1 MSNQARIANDFSSP
15 QTVEIV
21 GITYRQL
28 DYWTRTGLVTS
39 NAQAA
44 VGSGSR
50 RRYSY
55 NDLLE
60 LKLIKRLLDE
70 GIALQRVREVFDYL
84 RDELG
89 ENVASADLVING
101 NKSLLVR
108 TDEQILD
115 ALRQGQGAL
124 YLRMEGLVEEVDAAV
139 RELPTDETV
148 LVETSG
154 LQTEVRRRPEPAPE
168 GGLARACSPTTPSGS
183 SPNCS
188 TSTASSGAMSPGPL
202 CSPATIKAR

>member
-1 MSNQARIANDFSSP
+1 MTDHARIAADFSSL
-15 QTVEIV
+15 QTIEIV

-28 DYWTRTGLVTS
+28 DYWTRTGLVVST
-39 NAQAA
+39 AQKA

-101 NKSLLVR
+101 NQSLLVR

-124 YLRMEGLVEEVDAAV
+124 YLRMEGLIEEVDAAV
-139 RELPTDETV
+139 QELPIEEV
-148 LVETSG
+148 QPVETSRPQTG
-154 LQTEVRRRPEPAPE
+154 LGT
-168 GGLARACSPTTPSGS
+168 ARTGS
-183 SPNCS
+183 
-188 TSTASSGAMSPGPL
+188 
-202 CSPATIKAR
+202 

>member
-1 MSNQARIANDFSSP
+1 MSDQGQIAGDFSSP
-15 QTVEIV
+15 QTIEII

-28 DYWTRTGLVTS
+28 DYWTRTGLVRST
-39 NAQAA
+39 AQRA

-55 NDLLE
+55 SDLLE

-70 GIALQRVREVFDYL
+70 GIALQRVRDVFEYL

-101 NKSLLVR
+101 NQSLLVR

-139 RELPTDETV
+139 RELPIEEAPP
-148 LVETSG
+148 VEAS
-154 LQTEVRRRPEPAPE
+154 LIQTGMGVAQ
-168 GGLARACSPTTPSGS
+168 TGS
-183 SPNCS
+183 
-188 TSTASSGAMSPGPL
+188 
-202 CSPATIKAR
+202 

>member
-1 MSNQARIANDFSSP
+1 MNDQGQIAGDFSSP
-15 QTVEIV
+15 QTIEII

-28 DYWTRTGLVTS
+28 DYWTRTELVRST
-39 NAQAA
+39 AQAA

-55 NDLLE
+55 KDLLE

-89 ENVASADLVING
+89 EEVASADLVING
-101 NKSLLVR
+101 NQSLLVR

-139 RELPTDETV
+139 RELP
-148 LVETSG
+148 VE
-154 LQTEVRRRPEPAPE
+154 ED
-168 GGLARACSPTTPSGS
+168 TPGEAS
-183 SPNCS
+183 SPRTGIS
-188 TSTASSGAMSPGPL
+188 AAQTGS
-202 CSPATIKAR
+202 

>member
-1 MSNQARIANDFSSP
+1 MSDHRQIASDFSSP

-21 GITYRQL
+21 DITYRQL
-28 DYWTRTGLVTS
+28 DYWTRTGLVRST
-39 NAQAA
+39 AQAA

-55 NDLLE
+55 KDLLE

-89 ENVASADLVING
+89 EDVASADLVING

-124 YLRMEGLVEEVDAAV
+124 YLRMEGLIEEVEAAV
-139 RELPTDETV
+139 RELP
-148 LVETSG
+148 VEEDGPVDTSQPVTG
-154 LQTEVRRRPEPAPE
+154 VSAAQT
-168 GGLARACSPTTPSGS
+168 GS
-183 SPNCS
+183 
-188 TSTASSGAMSPGPL
+188 
-202 CSPATIKAR
+202 

>member
-1 MSNQARIANDFSSP
+1 MNDHARIAKDFSSL
-15 QTVEIV
+15 QTIEIV

-28 DYWTRTGLVTS
+28 DYWTRTGLVVST
-39 NAQAA
+39 AQEA

-89 ENVASADLVING
+89 EEVASADLVING
-101 NKSLLVR
+101 NQSLLVR

-124 YLRMEGLVEEVDAAV
+124 YLRMEGLIEEVDAAV
-139 RELPTDETV
+139 QELPIEEA
-148 LVETSG
+148 LPVETS
-154 LQTEVRRRPEPAPE
+154 EPQSGIGA
-168 GGLARACSPTTPSGS
+168 ARTGS
-183 SPNCS
+183 
-188 TSTASSGAMSPGPL
+188 
-202 CSPATIKAR
+202 

>member
-1 MSNQARIANDFSSP
+1 MSDHARIATDFSSP

-28 DYWTRTGLVTS
+28 DYWTRTGLVVPT
-39 NAQAA
+39 AQEA

-50 RRYSY
+50 RRYTY

-70 GIALQRVREVFDYL
+70 GIALQRVRQVFDYL

-101 NKSLLVR
+101 NQSLLVR

-124 YLRMEGLVEEVDAAV
+124 YLRMEGLIEEVDAAV
-139 RELPTDETV
+139 QELPIEEAQP
-148 LVETSG
+148 VEASPP
-154 LQTEVRRRPEPAPE
+154 QT
-168 GGLARACSPTTPSGS
+168 G
-183 SPNCS
+183 
-188 TSTASSGAMSPGPL
+188 MSAAQTGF
-202 CSPATIKAR
+202 

>member
-1 MSNQARIANDFSSP
+1 MNDQAQIAGDFSSL
-15 QTVEIV
+15 QTIEIV

-28 DYWTRTGLVTS
+28 DYWTRTKLVRST
-39 NAQAA
+39 AQAA

-89 ENVASADLVING
+89 EEVASADLVING
-101 NKSLLVR
+101 NQSLLVR

-139 RELPTDETV
+139 RELPIEEAPPAEASPPRTGIGTA
-148 LVETSG
+148 
-154 LQTEVRRRPEPAPE
+154 QT
-168 GGLARACSPTTPSGS
+168 GS
-183 SPNCS
+183 
-188 TSTASSGAMSPGPL
+188 
-202 CSPATIKAR
+202 

>member
-1 MSNQARIANDFSSP
+1 MNDQAQIAGDFSSP
-15 QTVEIV
+15 QTIEII

-28 DYWTRTGLVTS
+28 DYWTRTGLVRST
-39 NAQAA
+39 AQAA

-89 ENVASADLVING
+89 EDVASADLVING
-101 NKSLLVR
+101 NQSLLVR

-139 RELPTDETV
+139 RELP
-148 LVETSG
+148 VEEA
-154 LQTEVRRRPEPAPE
+154 LPTEA
-168 GGLARACSPTTPSGS
+168 SP
-183 SPNCS
+183 
-188 TSTASSGAMSPGPL
+188 
-202 CSPATIKAR
+202 PATGASAAQTGS

>member
-1 MSNQARIANDFSSP
+1 MNDKERFAEDFSSP
-15 QTVEIV
+15 QTIEII

-28 DYWTRTGLVTS
+28 DYWTRTELVRST
-39 NAQAA
+39 AQKA

-50 RRYSY
+50 RRYTYS
-55 NDLLE
+55 DLLE

-89 ENVASADLVING
+89 EDVASADLVISG
-101 NKSLLVR
+101 NQSLLVR

-124 YLRMEGLVEEVDAAV
+124 YLRMEGLIEEVDAAV
-139 RELPTDETV
+139 RELPIEEAQP
-148 LVETSG
+148 VEASPPQAHMG
-154 LQTEVRRRPEPAPE
+154 AAQT
-168 GGLARACSPTTPSGS
+168 GS
-183 SPNCS
+183 
-188 TSTASSGAMSPGPL
+188 
-202 CSPATIKAR
+202 

>member
-1 MSNQARIANDFSSP
+1 MSDHAQIAKDFSSP
-15 QTVEIV
+15 QTIEIV

-28 DYWTRTGLVTS
+28 DYWTRTGLVVST
-39 NAQAA
+39 AQEA

-101 NKSLLVR
+101 NQSLLVR

-124 YLRMEGLVEEVDAAV
+124 YLRMEGLIEEVDAAV
-139 RELPTDETV
+139 QELPIEEAQPVDTAEP
-148 LVETSG
+148 
-154 LQTEVRRRPEPAPE
+154 QTGIGA
-168 GGLARACSPTTPSGS
+168 ARTGS
-183 SPNCS
+183 
-188 TSTASSGAMSPGPL
+188 
-202 CSPATIKAR
+202 

>member
-1 MSNQARIANDFSSP
+1 MTDHARIAKDFSSL
-15 QTVEIV
+15 QTIEIV

-28 DYWTRTGLVTS
+28 DYWTRTELVTS
-39 NAQAA
+39 TAQEA

-89 ENVASADLVING
+89 EEVASADLVING
-101 NKSLLVR
+101 NQSLLVR

-124 YLRMEGLVEEVDAAV
+124 YLRMEGLIEEVDAAV
-139 RELPTDETV
+139 QELPIEEV
-148 LVETSG
+148 QPVETSSP
-154 LQTEVRRRPEPAPE
+154 QT
-168 GGLARACSPTTPSGS
+168 GMGTARTGS
-183 SPNCS
+183 
-188 TSTASSGAMSPGPL
+188 
-202 CSPATIKAR
+202 

>member
-1 MSNQARIANDFSSP
+1 MSDHARIAKDFSSL
-15 QTVEIV
+15 QTIEIV

-28 DYWTRTGLVTS
+28 DYWTRTGLVVST
-39 NAQAA
+39 AQEA

-70 GIALQRVREVFDYL
+70 GIALQRVRQVFDYL

-101 NKSLLVR
+101 NQSLLVR

-124 YLRMEGLVEEVDAAV
+124 YLRMEGLIEEVDAAV
-139 RELPTDETV
+139 QELPIEEALPVD
-148 LVETSG
+148 TS
-154 LQTEVRRRPEPAPE
+154 EPQSGIGA
-168 GGLARACSPTTPSGS
+168 ARTGS
-183 SPNCS
+183 
-188 TSTASSGAMSPGPL
+188 
-202 CSPATIKAR
+202 

>member
-1 MSNQARIANDFSSP
+1 MGDQRRIAGDFSSP
-15 QTVEIV
+15 QTIEIV

-28 DYWTRTGLVTS
+28 DYWTRTELVRST
-39 NAQAA
+39 AQQA

-89 ENVASADLVING
+89 EDVASADLVING
-101 NKSLLVR
+101 NQSLLVR

-139 RELPTDETV
+139 RELPIDEAQPEEAS
-148 LVETSG
+148 LPQPGMSAA
-154 LQTEVRRRPEPAPE
+154 QT
-168 GGLARACSPTTPSGS
+168 GS
-183 SPNCS
+183 
-188 TSTASSGAMSPGPL
+188 
-202 CSPATIKAR
+202 

>member
-1 MSNQARIANDFSSP
+1 MGDQRRIAGDFSSP
-15 QTVEIV
+15 QTIEIV

-28 DYWTRTGLVTS
+28 DYWTRTELVRST
-39 NAQAA
+39 AQQA

-89 ENVASADLVING
+89 EDVASADLVING
-101 NKSLLVR
+101 NQSLLVR
-108 TDEQILD
+108 TDEQIL
-115 ALRQGQGAL
+115 GC
-124 YLRMEGLVEEVDAAV
+124 AA
-139 RELPTDETV
+139 
-148 LVETSG
+148 
-154 LQTEVRRRPEPAPE
+154 
-168 GGLARACSPTTPSGS
+168 
-183 SPNCS
+183 
-188 TSTASSGAMSPGPL
+188 PGPGGAV
-202 CSPATIKAR
+202 PPDGGVGRRGGRRGAGAAHR

>member
-1 MSNQARIANDFSSP
+1 MSDYGRIAGDFSSP
-15 QTVEIV
+15 QTIEII

-28 DYWTRTGLVTS
+28 DYWTRTGLVRST
-39 NAQAA
+39 AQEA

-89 ENVASADLVING
+89 EDVASADLVING

-124 YLRMEGLVEEVDAAV
+124 YLRMGGLIEEVEAAV
-139 RELPTDETV
+139 RELP
-148 LVETSG
+148 VE
-154 LQTEVRRRPEPAPE
+154 EPQPVDKSAPQ
-168 GGLARACSPTTPSGS
+168 
-183 SPNCS
+183 
-188 TSTASSGAMSPGPL
+188 SGASAAQTG
-202 CSPATIKAR
+202 S

>member
-1 MSNQARIANDFSSP
+1 MSEHGQVASDFGSP
-15 QTVEIV
+15 QTIEIV

-28 DYWTRTGLVTS
+28 DYWTRTGLVAST
-39 NAQAA
+39 AQQAE
-44 VGSGSR
+44 GSGSR

-89 ENVASADLVING
+89 EDVASADLVING
-101 NKSLLVR
+101 NQSLLVR

-124 YLRMEGLVEEVDAAV
+124 YLRMEGLIEEVEAAV
-139 RELPTDETV
+139 RELP
-148 LVETSG
+148 VEEPLPVDTAEP
-154 LQTEVRRRPEPAPE
+154 QTGV
-168 GGLARACSPTTPSGS
+168 
-183 SPNCS
+183 
-188 TSTASSGAMSPGPL
+188 STAQTGS
-202 CSPATIKAR
+202 

>member
-1 MSNQARIANDFSSP
+1 MSEHGQVAKDFSSP
-15 QTVEIV
+15 QTIEIV

-28 DYWTRTGLVTS
+28 DYWTRTKLVTS
-39 NAQAA
+39 TAQVAE
-44 VGSGSR
+44 GSGSR

-89 ENVASADLVING
+89 EEVASADLVING
-101 NKSLLVR
+101 NQSLLVR

-124 YLRMEGLVEEVDAAV
+124 YLRMEGLIEEVEAAV
-139 RELPTDETV
+139 RELP
-148 LVETSG
+148 VEEPLPVDTAEP
-154 LQTEVRRRPEPAPE
+154 QTGV
-168 GGLARACSPTTPSGS
+168 
-183 SPNCS
+183 
-188 TSTASSGAMSPGPL
+188 STAQTGS
-202 CSPATIKAR
+202 

>member
-1 MSNQARIANDFSSP
+1 MSDQAKIAGDFSSP
-15 QTVEIV
+15 QTIEIV

-28 DYWTRTGLVTS
+28 DYWTRTGLVRST
-39 NAQAA
+39 AQQA

-55 NDLLE
+55 RDLLE

-70 GIALQRVREVFDYL
+70 GIVLQRVREVFDYL

-89 ENVASADLVING
+89 EDVASADLVING
-101 NKSLLVR
+101 NQSLLVR

-124 YLRMEGLVEEVDAAV
+124 YLRMEGLIEEVEAAV
-139 RELPTDETV
+139 RELPLEENVPADASEQ
-148 LVETSG
+148 
-154 LQTEVRRRPEPAPE
+154 QTGAA
-168 GGLARACSPTTPSGS
+168 ARTGT
-183 SPNCS
+183 
-188 TSTASSGAMSPGPL
+188 
-202 CSPATIKAR
+202 

>member
-1 MSNQARIANDFSSP
+1 MNDQGQVAGDFSSP
-15 QTVEIV
+15 QTIEII

-28 DYWTRTGLVTS
+28 DYWTRTELVRST
-39 NAQAA
+39 AQEA

-70 GIALQRVREVFDYL
+70 GIALHRVREVFDYL

-89 ENVASADLVING
+89 EDVASADLVING
-101 NKSLLVR
+101 NQSLLVR

-139 RELPTDETV
+139 RELPIE
-148 LVETSG
+148 EAPPAEASPP
-154 LQTEVRRRPEPAPE
+154 QTGIGTAQ
-168 GGLARACSPTTPSGS
+168 TGS
-183 SPNCS
+183 
-188 TSTASSGAMSPGPL
+188 
-202 CSPATIKAR
+202 

>member
-1 MSNQARIANDFSSP
+1 MNDQAKIAGDFSSP
-15 QTVEIV
+15 QTIEII

-28 DYWTRTGLVTS
+28 DYWTRTGLVVST
-39 NAQAA
+39 AQQA

-89 ENVASADLVING
+89 EEVASADLVING
-101 NKSLLVR
+101 NQSLLVR

-139 RELPTDETV
+139 RELPIE
-148 LVETSG
+148 EA
-154 LQTEVRRRPEPAPE
+154 PPAE
-168 GGLARACSPTTPSGS
+168 ASPSATGI
-183 SPNCS
+183 
-188 TSTASSGAMSPGPL
+188 STAQTGS
-202 CSPATIKAR
+202 

>member
-1 MSNQARIANDFSSP
+1 FSSP
-15 QTVEIV
+15 QTIEIV

-28 DYWTRTGLVTS
+28 DYWTRTGLVAST
-39 NAQAA
+39 ARVAE
-44 VGSGSR
+44 GSGSR

-70 GIALQRVREVFDYL
+70 GIGLQRVRQVFDYL

-101 NKSLLVR
+101 NQSLLVR

-124 YLRMEGLVEEVDAAV
+124 YLRMEGLIEEVDAAV
-139 RELPTDETV
+139 RELPVAKFPPVGASVPQE
-148 LVETSG
+148 G
-154 LQTEVRRRPEPAPE
+154 FGMAQT
-168 GGLARACSPTTPSGS
+168 GT
-183 SPNCS
+183 
-188 TSTASSGAMSPGPL
+188 
-202 CSPATIKAR
+202 

>member
-1 MSNQARIANDFSSP
+1 MSDQGQVANDFSSP
-15 QTVEIV
+15 QAKEIV

-39 NAQAA
+39 TAQEA

-89 ENVASADLVING
+89 EDVASADLVING
-101 NKSLLVR
+101 NQSLLVR

-124 YLRMEGLVEEVDAAV
+124 YLRMEGLIEEVDAAV
-139 RELPTDETV
+139 RKLPVEEILPVDISEPQTDV
-148 LVETSG
+148 
-154 LQTEVRRRPEPAPE
+154 
-168 GGLARACSPTTPSGS
+168 
-183 SPNCS
+183 
-188 TSTASSGAMSPGPL
+188 STAQTG
-202 CSPATIKAR
+202 T

>member
-1 MSNQARIANDFSSP
+1 MSDQAQIADDFSSP
-15 QTVEIV
+15 QTIEIV

-28 DYWTRTGLVTS
+28 DYWTRTDLVTS
-39 NAQAA
+39 TAQMAE
-44 VGSGSR
+44 GSGSR

-124 YLRMEGLVEEVDAAV
+124 YLRMEGLIEEVDAAV
-139 RELPTDETV
+139 RELPLEEILPVD
-148 LVETSG
+148 TSEPHAG
-154 LQTEVRRRPEPAPE
+154 VTTAQT
-168 GGLARACSPTTPSGS
+168 GT
-183 SPNCS
+183 
-188 TSTASSGAMSPGPL
+188 
-202 CSPATIKAR
+202 

>member
-1 MSNQARIANDFSSP
+1 M
-15 QTVEIV
+15 
-21 GITYRQL
+21 
-28 DYWTRTGLVTS
+28 VTS
-39 NAQAA
+39 TAQVAE
-44 VGSGSR
+44 GSGSR

-89 ENVASADLVING
+89 EEVASADLVING
-101 NKSLLVR
+101 NQSLLVR

-124 YLRMEGLVEEVDAAV
+124 YLRMEGLIEEVEAAV
-139 RELPTDETV
+139 RELP
-148 LVETSG
+148 VEEPLPVDTAEP
-154 LQTEVRRRPEPAPE
+154 QTGV
-168 GGLARACSPTTPSGS
+168 
-183 SPNCS
+183 
-188 TSTASSGAMSPGPL
+188 STAQTGS
-202 CSPATIKAR
+202 

>member
-1 MSNQARIANDFSSP
+1 MSLIGSAPPELESQMSDHGRVVSDFSSP
-15 QTVEIV
+15 QTIEIV

-28 DYWTRTGLVTS
+28 DYWTRTKLVRST
-39 NAQAA
+39 AQRAD
-44 VGSGSR
+44 GSGSR

-89 ENVASADLVING
+89 EEVASADLVING

-124 YLRMEGLVEEVDAAV
+124 YLRMDGLIEEVEAAV
-139 RELPTDETV
+139 RDLPAEEV
-148 LVETSG
+148 EPVETPKLQSG
-154 LQTEVRRRPEPAPE
+154 V
-168 GGLARACSPTTPSGS
+168 
-183 SPNCS
+183 
-188 TSTASSGAMSPGPL
+188 STAQTG
-202 CSPATIKAR
+202 T

>member
-1 MSNQARIANDFSSP
+1 MNDKERLAEDFSSP
-15 QTVEIV
+15 QTIEII

-28 DYWTRTGLVTS
+28 DYWTRTELVRST
-39 NAQAA
+39 AQKA

-50 RRYSY
+50 RRYTYS
-55 NDLLE
+55 DLLE

-89 ENVASADLVING
+89 EEVASADLVING

-124 YLRMEGLVEEVDAAV
+124 YLRMEGLIEEVDAAV
-139 RELPTDETV
+139 RELPIEEALPVD
-148 LVETSG
+148 TS
-154 LQTEVRRRPEPAPE
+154 EPQSGIGA
-168 GGLARACSPTTPSGS
+168 ARTGS
-183 SPNCS
+183 
-188 TSTASSGAMSPGPL
+188 
-202 CSPATIKAR
+202 

>member
-1 MSNQARIANDFSSP
+1 MSDHGQLASDFSSP
-15 QTVEIV
+15 QTIEII
-21 GITYRQL
+21 GISYRQL
-28 DYWTRTGLVTS
+28 DYWTRTGLVRST
-39 NAQAA
+39 AQSA

-55 NDLLE
+55 SDLLE

-84 RDELG
+84 REELG
-89 ENVASADLVING
+89 EDVASADLVING

-124 YLRMEGLVEEVDAAV
+124 YLRMDGLAEEVEAAV
-139 RELPTDETV
+139 RELPVEQDQSVDRSEPETV
-148 LVETSG
+148 VSAA
-154 LQTEVRRRPEPAPE
+154 QT
-168 GGLARACSPTTPSGS
+168 GS
-183 SPNCS
+183 
-188 TSTASSGAMSPGPL
+188 
-202 CSPATIKAR
+202 

>member
-1 MSNQARIANDFSSP
+1 MSDHAQIAGDFSSP
-15 QTVEIV
+15 QTIEIV
-21 GITYRQL
+21 DITYRQL

-39 NAQAA
+39 TARMAE
-44 VGSGSR
+44 GSGSR

-124 YLRMEGLVEEVDAAV
+124 YLRMEGLIEEVDAAV
-139 RELPTDETV
+139 RELPLEEV
-148 LVETSG
+148 LLVDTS
-154 LQTEVRRRPEPAPE
+154 EPQP
-168 GGLARACSPTTPSGS
+168 GVTTALTG
-183 SPNCS
+183 
-188 TSTASSGAMSPGPL
+188 T
-202 CSPATIKAR
+202 

>member
-1 MSNQARIANDFSSP
+1 MNDQAQVAGDFSSP
-15 QTVEIV
+15 QTIEII

-28 DYWTRTGLVTS
+28 DYWTRTELVRST
-39 NAQAA
+39 AQEA

-70 GIALQRVREVFDYL
+70 GIALHRVREVFDYL

-89 ENVASADLVING
+89 EDVASADLVING
-101 NKSLLVR
+101 NQSLLVR

-139 RELPTDETV
+139 RELPIE
-148 LVETSG
+148 EAPPAEASPP
-154 LQTEVRRRPEPAPE
+154 QTGIGTAQ
-168 GGLARACSPTTPSGS
+168 TGS
-183 SPNCS
+183 
-188 TSTASSGAMSPGPL
+188 
-202 CSPATIKAR
+202 

>member
-1 MSNQARIANDFSSP
+1 MSDHRRLAGDFSSP
-15 QTVEIV
+15 QTTEIID
-21 GITYRQL
+21 ITYRQL
-28 DYWTRTGLVTS
+28 DYWTRTGLVRST
-39 NAQAA
+39 AQSA

-55 NDLLE
+55 SDLLE

-89 ENVASADLVING
+89 EDVASADLVING

-124 YLRMEGLVEEVDAAV
+124 YLRMDGLVEEVEAAV
-139 RELPTDETV
+139 RELP
-148 LVETSG
+148 VEEG
-154 LQTEVRRRPEPAPE
+154 RPVDKSEPELGVSA
-168 GGLARACSPTTPSGS
+168 ARTGS
-183 SPNCS
+183 
-188 TSTASSGAMSPGPL
+188 
-202 CSPATIKAR
+202 